1 MHIERRDFSNKL
13 LWFCRV
19 FTMIFLQSCR
29 SHHHKHEL
37 VVTGFGSCK
46 LCCKVSGMIN
56 SGEFKAKWKC
66 LMWYDTRHYFNV
78 HSKADITQLNLPHG
92 TALNERVLD
101 LLQPGDLRLGQD
113 VLKRV
118 YFVGCVKY
126 RQPCDRSDSDGS
138 ETWFIVKMVPIADV

>member
-1 MHIERRDFSNKL
+1 
-13 LWFCRV
+13 
-19 FTMIFLQSCR
+19 
-29 SHHHKHEL
+29 
-37 VVTGFGSCK
+37 
-46 LCCKVSGMIN
+46 
-56 SGEFKAKWKC
+56 
-66 LMWYDTRHYFNV
+66 V

-138 ETWFIVKMVPIADV
+138 ETWFVVKTVPIADV